1 MDNYENVDYHESFCF
16 SIFTLLAII
25 DISAVQSSAQTF
37 IQNVIFF
44 IDTILDKIKLIG
56 CSGRRDTI
64 NGNWQKDLGR

>member
-1 MDNYENVDYHESFCF
+1 MKTYHESVCF

-44 IDTILDKIKLIG
+44 IDTILDKIKLMGVQDDVIPLTETDKNKPAM
-56 CSGRRDTI
+56 SSH
-64 NGNWQKDLGR
+64 